1 MIFGVFCGLSAAILN
16 SVGYIF
22 GARFLLHYKSVLRL
36 TVVSTLVIMV
46 LSLPLMFILF
56 PYGQLLRPGEFLL
69 MILVWILA
77 YWLGQGSFFM
87 TLKYFNASCLA
98 SLLGLKI
105 VLLALIF
112 MFFTHKNP
120 GSWQWIAV
128 LLATGAAISF
138 NWSGAKI
145 GNAAGVFFLL
155 TTLVGYCLCDISE
168 TNLIQR
174 VMECGYSPMR
184 SSVTVATIIYSILG
198 ICSLPFLFFFKLSRK
213 QVVYAAPNAVL
224 WIASQVMLMVCF
236 ALLLPVFANVIL
248 ATRGIFSVL
257 LGALLSAAGLSK
269 FDSQI
274 SLTQW
279 VKRGISA
286 CAMILAIAIYSLAE
300 AGILKW

>member
-1 MIFGVFCGLSAAILN
+1 MIFGIFCGLFAAILN

-36 TVVSTLVIMV
+36 TMVSSLIMMV
-46 LSLPLMFILF
+46 LSLPLMLILF
-56 PYGQLLRPGEFLL
+56 PHGKLQRPGEFLL
-69 MILVWILA
+69 MIFVWILA
-77 YWLGQGSFFM
+77 YWLGQGCFFM
-87 TLKYFNASCLA
+87 TLKYINASCLA

-120 GSWQWIAV
+120 GSWQWVAV

-145 GNAAGVFFLL
+145 GNAAGIFFLL
-155 TTLVGYCLCDISE
+155 TTLIGYCLCDISE
-168 TNLIQR
+168 TKLIQC
-174 VMECGYSPMR
+174 VMECGYSPMW
-184 SSVTVATIIYSILG
+184 SSVTVAAIIYSILG
-198 ICSLPFLFFFKLSRK
+198 ICSLPFLFFLKLSRK

-248 ATRGIFSVL
+248 STRGIFSVL
-257 LGALLSAAGLSK
+257 LGALLSAVGLSR
-269 FDSQI
+269 FDSHI
-274 SLTQW
+274 SRSQW
-279 VKRGISA
+279 IKRGISA
-286 CAMILAIAIYSLAE
+286 IAMIVAIAVYSLAE
-300 AGILKW
+300 AGVLK